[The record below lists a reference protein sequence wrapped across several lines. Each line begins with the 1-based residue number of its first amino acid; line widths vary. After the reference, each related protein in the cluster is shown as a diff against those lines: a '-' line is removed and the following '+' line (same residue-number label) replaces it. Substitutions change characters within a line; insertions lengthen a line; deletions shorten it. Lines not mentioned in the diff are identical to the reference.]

1 MAILK
6 QSVFQERPTAG
17 LDRWLSSV
25 LGLRNRRSA
34 DKNEVIKGAK

>member
-6 QSVFQERPTAG
+6 KAVLEARLTAG
-17 LDRWLSSV
+17 RDRGLSSA

-34 DKNEVIKGAK
+34 DKNEVKKGAK